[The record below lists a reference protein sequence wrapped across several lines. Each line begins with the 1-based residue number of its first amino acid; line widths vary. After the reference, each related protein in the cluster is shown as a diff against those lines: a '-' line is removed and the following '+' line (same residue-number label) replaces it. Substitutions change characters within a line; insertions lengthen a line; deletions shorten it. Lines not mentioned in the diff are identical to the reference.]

1 MANSTSGLHKTLILL
16 AEPIQQSLSR
26 ASTEPLNESIKTYL
40 QSLLPPTNETDFQLA
55 LTNFILLCAALTA
68 SQTSTSDQLLWIPVS
83 LSTLADSAFRDL
95 QKAYYDYYNKD
106 LVVDL
111 MPRVLP
117 LLKLSIKESSI
128 DKEDADGDEVSA
140 ASARVPV
147 AYAIVAAYQF
157 RWFVTQI
164 DVQLVGNMCSLIIPC
179 ALTALDHWSPEVKG
193 QGMIVFIHLA
203 KHVSCSEFSVYE
215 DVILDACCQNIALSD
230 EIWEHVVEMSVL
242 LVSRTQKNNPRSVWF
257 EKVLNEM
264 LSHLWRQ
271 PRSKERRIAW
281 LKHIEPLFSGMGIVL
296 LGHFRRLLPLFF
308 KWIHADDD
316 ATVLLVLDSIKTVI
330 KFTWIRYSPY
340 YDKLVDELV
349 ILYKEASLKV
359 ERENIRARILQILI
373 LLQQCKG
380 QQFEAV
386 WLKHKHDPN
395 LSRLTPSLTNL
406 AAADSCSISTQITA
420 GNSQIPN

>member
-1 MANSTSGLHKTLILL
+1 MAVSTSDLHSTLILL
-16 AEPIQQSLSR
+16 SESIRESLSR
-26 ASTEPLNESIKTYL
+26 TFNKPPDSSDVSVKSLLE
-40 QSLLPPTNETDFQLA
+40 SLLPPTNETDFQTV
-55 LTNFILLCAALTA
+55 LTNFSLLCAALVA
-68 SQTSTSDQLLWIPVS
+68 SQTSTYDQLSWIPVS
-83 LSTLADSAFRDL
+83 LSASADSAFREL
-95 QKAYYDYYNKD
+95 QKAFSDHQSKD
-106 LVVDL
+106 LLVEL
-111 MPRVLP
+111 MPGVLP
-117 LLKLSIKESSI
+117 LLKSSIKESSI

-157 RWFVTQI
+157 KWLVTQI
-164 DVQLVGNMCSLIIPC
+164 DLQLLGNLCYLIIPC

-193 QGMIVFIHLA
+193 QGMVTLIHLA
-203 KHVSCSEFSVYE
+203 KHVSCSEFSLYE
-215 DVILDACCQNIALSD
+215 DVMLDACCQNIASSD

-242 LVSRTQKNNPRSVWF
+242 LVTCTQQNNPRSSWF

-296 LGHFRRLLPLFF
+296 LGHFRRLFPLFF
-308 KWIHADDD
+308 KWMHADDD

-349 ILYKEASLKV
+349 ILYKDASLKV

-380 QQFEAV
+380 QQFEAA
-386 WLKHKHDPN
+386 WIKHKHDPN
-395 LSRLTPSLTNL
+395 LSALCPQLTL
-406 AAADSCSISTQITA
+406 CSS
-420 GNSQIPN
+420 